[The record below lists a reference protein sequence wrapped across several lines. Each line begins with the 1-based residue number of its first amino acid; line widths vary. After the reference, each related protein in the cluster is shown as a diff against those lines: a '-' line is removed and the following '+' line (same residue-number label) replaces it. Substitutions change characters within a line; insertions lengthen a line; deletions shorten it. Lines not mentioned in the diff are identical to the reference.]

1 MTVGA
6 RGGGEGAARGD
17 EAPGDRSTRRPGE
30 TAASAGPRSAAWR
43 PEWLWRTVARF
54 DSPVLAAAVAL
65 IVYAAFAL
73 WHGAPGGVSPFPYYS
88 YLADAFLHGQT
99 SLRLPPPTLHDL
111 SIFDGRVYLYW
122 FPFPALVLLPF
133 VAVWGVRFSDVGFTL
148 ALGAVNVAL
157 VAVLLRAAVAGRWL
171 RLDRVRRGALVLCFA
186 LGTVNLTVAPFG
198 RVWFTG
204 QIVGFTALALAYL
217 AAIRS
222 RGVAGALLTG
232 LALSAALATR
242 SHLVFAGIW
251 PLWALLSRERTARRR
266 LGVLAGVAV
275 PVLVTVALL
284 ALYDQVRFGSPLE
297 TGIRFHRMGGA
308 FVETYARY
316 GAFNLHY
323 VPRNVFYELL
333 TYPLVPGFESLQ
345 GGGLFWMTPV
355 LLAAFWARSRR
366 PGFIRAAVVSIVLT
380 ALPIFLVMGTGYVQ
394 WGPRYSLDFMI
405 PLLLLAALGLRR
417 WRPRGIAIALGLSL
431 AIYLAGAG
439 YLALYL

>member
-1 MTVGA
+1 M
-6 RGGGEGAARGD
+6 
-17 EAPGDRSTRRPGE
+17 
-30 TAASAGPRSAAWR
+30 RSAAWR
-43 PEWLWRTVARF
+43 PPWLWHTVGRF
-54 DSPVLAAAVAL
+54 DRPGVAGAVAL
-65 IVYAAFAL
+65 VVYAAFAL
-73 WHGAPGGVSPFPYYS
+73 WHGDPGGVSPFPYYS

-99 SLRLPPPTLHDL
+99 NLRLSPPTLHDL
-111 SIFDGRVYLYW
+111 SVFDGRVYLYW

-133 VAVWGVRFSDVGFTL
+133 VAVWGVRFSDVGFTVV
-148 ALGAVNVAL
+148 LGALNVVL

-186 LGTVNLTVAPFG
+186 LGTVHLTLVPFG

-204 QIVGFTALALAYL
+204 QIVGFAALALAYL

-222 RGVAGALLTG
+222 RGVAGAVLAG

-242 SHLVFAGIW
+242 SHLVLAGVW
-251 PLWALLSRERTARRR
+251 PVWALLSRQRTSRAR
-266 LGVLAGVAV
+266 LGVLAGVALPIV
-275 PVLVTVALL
+275 AVVALL

-323 VPRNVFYELL
+323 LPRNVFYELL
-333 TYPLVPGFESLQ
+333 TYPLMPGFESLQ

-355 LLAAFWARSRR
+355 LLAAFWARSRQR
-366 PGFIRAAVVSIVLT
+366 GSIPAAVVSIVLT
-380 ALPIFLVMGTGYVQ
+380 AIPIVLVMGTGYVQ
-394 WGPRYSLDFMI
+394 WGPRYSLDFMV
-405 PLLLLAALGLRR
+405 PLLLLAGMGLRR

-431 AIYLAGAG
+431 GIYLVGAG